1 MNCSALSAHL
11 IFGKRAA
18 SKCQKTN
25 ARVNHKVSPFVMKQ
39 LNMMA
44 LDTKNQT
51 IKIEKAFP
59 QYLFKPR
66 EATIRPC
73 PVVNNNPE
81 NQDVFIRNIP
91 GNKSYA
97 QATVP
102 SNSARTSNNVVIFG
116 GSIVNFSTKLKYN
129 INRAL
134 TNGRARFKYFP
145 GATSK
150 ELLHYIDATL
160 EENNF
165 EVTVIHVRVND
176 LLNSNNS
183 VDKLLKNIYT
193 IAEKCKSSG
202 VKNVFISAMV
212 KNNRINDFIIQE
224 VNRKIYDDCQKED
237 YSFIINDGIGNNDLF
252 KDGLHLLVSGKQN
265 LANKFV
271 FNTNSF

>member
-1 MNCSALSAHL
+1 M
-11 IFGKRAA
+11 
-18 SKCQKTN
+18 KC
-25 ARVNHKVSPFVMKQ
+25 
-39 LNMMA
+39 
-44 LDTKNQT
+44 
-51 IKIEKAFP
+51 
-59 QYLFKPR
+59 
-66 EATIRPC
+66 
-73 PVVNNNPE
+73 
-81 NQDVFIRNIP
+81 
-91 GNKSYA
+91 
-97 QATVP
+97 
-102 SNSARTSNNVVIFG
+102 
-116 GSIVNFSTKLKYN
+116 N

-134 TNGRARFKYFP
+134 TNGRAGFKYFP

-183 VDKLLKNIYT
+183 VDKLLKNIYS

-202 VKNVFISAMV
+202 VMNVFISAMV

>member
-59 QYLFKPR
+59 QYLFKAR

-102 SNSARTSNNVVIFG
+102 SNRARTSNNFLGIA
-116 GSIVNFSTKLKYN
+116 S
-129 INRAL
+129 L
-134 TNGRARFKYFP
+134 T
-145 GATSK
+145 
-150 ELLHYIDATL
+150 L
-160 EENNF
+160 
-165 EVTVIHVRVND
+165 V
-176 LLNSNNS
+176 LN
-183 VDKLLKNIYT
+183 
-193 IAEKCKSSG
+193 
-202 VKNVFISAMV
+202 
-212 KNNRINDFIIQE
+212 
-224 VNRKIYDDCQKED
+224 
-237 YSFIINDGIGNNDLF
+237 
-252 KDGLHLLVSGKQN
+252 
-265 LANKFV
+265 
-271 FNTNSF
+271 